1 MTAGSSRRPWALG
14 TGPPAQNFAQGQI
27 KYVDL
32 DLTRMEGK
40 FAPILRSR
48 ERHFRGYWVWAP
60 PDRFLP
66 PRARGLRE
74 PVLLI
79 KTPTICAAVREILGS
94 NSICNCHCGP
104 NHWQDG
110 MLFAIIVGWE

>member
-14 TGPPAQNFAQGQI
+14 TGLPAQSFAQGQI

-66 PRARGLRE
+66 PRARGATSARSVDKNPDDLPRGAGNIRFKFY
-74 PVLLI
+74 L
-79 KTPTICAAVREILGS
+79 
-94 NSICNCHCGP
+94 
-104 NHWQDG
+104 
-110 MLFAIIVGWE
+110 

>member
-1 MTAGSSRRPWALG
+1 MTAGPSRRAWALG
-14 TGPPAQNFAQGQI
+14 TGLPAQNFAQGQI

-32 DLTRMEGK
+32 DLTRMEGR

-48 ERHFRGYWVWAP
+48 ERHFRDIGCSP

-66 PRARGLRE
+66 PPSPGATSARSVDKNPDDLRRGAGNIRFKFY
-74 PVLLI
+74 LYSYI
-79 KTPTICAAVREILGS
+79 
-94 NSICNCHCGP
+94 